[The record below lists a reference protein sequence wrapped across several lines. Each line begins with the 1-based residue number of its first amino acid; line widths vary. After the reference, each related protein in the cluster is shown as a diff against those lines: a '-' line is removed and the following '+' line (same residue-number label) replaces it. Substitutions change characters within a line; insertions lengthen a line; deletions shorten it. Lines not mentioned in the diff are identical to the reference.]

1 MCVFSTF
8 TFSPSFLAI
17 QSVIEYMTRLALS
30 RDDEM
35 QGESN
40 SIKNKKEERKGFQKN
55 PHLIIDEE
63 AAKVVRQ
70 IYQKTE
76 HELTMYENTRADLKM
91 LLAEGVKIT
100 PKANLERTEQNENRQ
115 QTVSR
120 KVGRTKRREE
130 EL

>member
-1 MCVFSTF
+1 M
-8 TFSPSFLAI
+8 A
-17 QSVIEYMTRLALS
+17 
-30 RDDEM
+30 
-35 QGESN
+35 
-40 SIKNKKEERKGFQKN
+40 
-55 PHLIIDEE
+55 
-63 AAKVVRQ
+63 
-70 IYQKTE
+70 E

-100 PKANLERTEQNENRQ
+100 PKTNLERTEQNENRQ